1 MAPKLAKFLRLA
13 PGDRRLLMR
22 AAMTLIIT
30 KLALKTRSFI
40 GAHKTA
46 IRSQTLLRA
55 PVPPPSA
62 ERIVWAVETAGR
74 LIPGLRNCL
83 VQALAAEALL
93 LGARHPCELR
103 IGVAKD
109 QPGEFLAHARLGRHL
124 STLFPRSPTNSYTPL
139 AEQPP
144 RR

>member
-30 KLALKTRSFI
+30 KLALKTRPFI
-40 GAHKTA
+40 AAHKAA

-83 VQALAAEALL
+83 VQALAAEAIL
-93 LGARHPCELR
+93 LGARHSCELR

-109 QPGEFLAHARLGRHL
+109 QPGEFLAHAWLESGGKVL
-124 STLFPRSPTNSYTPL
+124 IGAFQADSYTPL
-139 AEQPP
+139 AEQPQ